1 MRPKRI
7 ILVRHGESIG
17 NIDKNLYA
25 HTPDHAVSL
34 TDKGRE
40 QARLAGQNIRHL
52 IRDESVYAYSSPW
65 VRAAQTFEGI
75 REEISQ
81 NIVRSIEDPRI
92 REQDWGHY
100 KEKAFLVKENEARKE
115 YGKFYFRLQDGESGA
130 DVYDRVST
138 FLETLHR
145 DFNKPDYPDNAL
157 IVTHGV
163 TLLVFLMRWFHWT
176 VQQFDSYRNPKN
188 CQVVVLERQNG
199 GRYNIVS
206 PLERYSEEGG
216 SVRR

>member
-1 MRPKRI
+1 VRPARI

-17 NIDKNLYA
+17 NIDKSLYA
-25 HTPDHAVSL
+25 HTPDHAVPL
-34 TDKGRE
+34 TANGME
-40 QARLAGQNIRHL
+40 QARHAGQEIYRL
-52 IRDESVYAYSSPW
+52 IGGESVYAYCSPW
-65 VRAAQTFEGI
+65 VRAAKTFEGI
-75 REEISQ
+75 REQIGG

-100 KEKAFLVKENEARKE
+100 KEETFLAQENEARKE

-145 DFNKPDYPDNAL
+145 DFDKPCYPGNAL

-163 TLLVFLMRWFHWT
+163 TLLLFLMRWFHWT
-176 VQQFDSYRNPKN
+176 VQEFESYRNPRN
-188 CQVVVLERQNG
+188 CQVVVMSRG
-199 GRYNIVS
+199 DDGRYKIVS
-206 PLERYSEEGG
+206 ELERYSEEVG
-216 SVRR
+216 V

>member
-1 MRPKRI
+1 MKPPRI
-7 ILVRHGESIG
+7 ILVRHGESTG
-17 NIDKNLYA
+17 NVDKSLYA
-25 HTPDHAVSL
+25 HTPDHAVPL

-40 QARLAGQNIRHL
+40 QARQAGVDIRQL
-52 IRDESVYAYSSPW
+52 IGDESVYAYCSPW
-65 VRAAQTFEGI
+65 VRTAQTFEGI
-75 REEISQ
+75 REAIGG
-81 NIVRSIEDPRI
+81 NIVRAIEDPRI

-100 KEKAFLVKENEARKE
+100 KEEEFLAKENAARKE

-130 DVYDRVST
+130 DVFDRVST

-176 VQQFDSYRNPKN
+176 VQDFESYRNPKN
-188 CQVVVLERQNG
+188 CQVVVMTREDNGRYRITPELERH
-199 GRYNIVS
+199 
-206 PLERYSEEGG
+206 PED
-216 SVRR
+216 VRS